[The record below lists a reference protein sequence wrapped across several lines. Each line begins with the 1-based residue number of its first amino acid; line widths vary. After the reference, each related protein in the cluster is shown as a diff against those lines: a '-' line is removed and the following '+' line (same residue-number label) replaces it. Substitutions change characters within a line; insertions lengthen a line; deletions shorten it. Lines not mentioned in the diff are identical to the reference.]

1 MKKSNHKLIEF
12 KSFVDDRGSL
22 IAIEKGNN
30 SPFEIKRV
38 YYIFNNLNGVERGSH
53 AHINLRQIAI
63 AIAGSCTFILDDGRK
78 REEISL
84 NSPSKGLLIEGL
96 IWREMK
102 SFSKDCVLVVLAS
115 EPYNEDDY
123 IRDYE
128 DFWIWRMNGNN
139 LDAFDHFLD
148 RLMDIG
154 LHFLRN
160 VYPLYDL

>member
-78 REEISL
+78 R
-84 NSPSKGLLIEGL
+84 
-96 IWREMK
+96 
-102 SFSKDCVLVVLAS
+102 
-115 EPYNEDDY
+115 
-123 IRDYE
+123 
-128 DFWIWRMNGNN
+128 
-139 LDAFDHFLD
+139 
-148 RLMDIG
+148 
-154 LHFLRN
+154 RN
-160 VYPLYDL
+160 IT